1 MRCGKSSA
9 TVTILGVFVLAASCG
24 GSTPSGSTPTDAGA
38 SDTSGSTDAATD
50 TPTPPDQFGGDR
62 PVPVFRV
69 PSGYDPKKPA
79 PLVLVL
85 HGYGAGGVLQNAYF
99 GLGAIADE
107 MGFFL
112 VAPDGTVD
120 SKKSRFWNAV
130 DTCCDFDGKKPDD
143 VKYLTGLV
151 TEISTYYAIDPKR
164 VYLLGHS
171 NGGAM
176 AMRLGCDVPETFAAV
191 VDLAGPFWSDPKRCA
206 PKAPIAFRHMH
217 GTVDETVPYAGGAI
231 TVGGLVTPSART
243 IAETFA
249 AADGCGAPSDGPA
262 VDLERSLA
270 GAETKVVRW
279 SGCKGGAEVELYSI
293 EGAGHIPKDF
303 DPSALPRSIWAFFAA
318 HPRP

>member
-1 MRCGKSSA
+1 MRCGKGWARAITTAVSM
-9 TVTILGVFVLAASCG
+9 LAASCA
-24 GSTPSGSTPTDAGA
+24 GSQGPAAPTDAA
-38 SDTSGSTDAATD
+38 VDADAATD
-50 TPTPPDQFGGDR
+50 AAADAPTPPDQFGGDR

-99 GLGAIADE
+99 GLGSLADE
-107 MGFFL
+107 KGFFL
-112 VAPDGTVD
+112 AAPDGTVD
-120 SKKSRFWNAV
+120 SKKNRFWNAV

-151 TEISTYYAIDPKR
+151 AEIATYYAIDPKR
-164 VYLLGHS
+164 VYLVGHS

-176 AMRLGCDVPETFAAV
+176 AMRLACDVPETFAAV
-191 VDLAGPFWSDPKRCA
+191 VDLAGPFFSDPKRCA
-206 PKAPIAFRHMH
+206 PKVPIAFRHMH
-217 GTVDETVPYAGGAI
+217 GTVDATVPYAGGAI
-231 TVGGLVTPSART
+231 SVGGLSTPSART

-249 AADGCGAPSDGPA
+249 AADGCGAPADAPA

-279 SGCKGGAEVELYSI
+279 SGCKGGADVELYSI
-293 EGAGHIPKDF
+293 EGGPHIPKDF
-303 DPSALPRSIWAFFAA
+303 DPSALPRSIWAFFEA